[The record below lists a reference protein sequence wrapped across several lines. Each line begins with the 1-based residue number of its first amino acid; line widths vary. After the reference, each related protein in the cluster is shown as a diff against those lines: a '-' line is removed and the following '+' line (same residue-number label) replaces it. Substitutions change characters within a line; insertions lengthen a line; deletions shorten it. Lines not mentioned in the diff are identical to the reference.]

1 MANILSKS
9 GITDNSTIRTWHVTQ
24 SIDAFTNVEAYDIT
38 ISGSLTII
46 GDLNLDTN
54 PTGNLIGNSA
64 YSLSSS
70 YSQRSL
76 SSSYS
81 TYAKISNDITA
92 FQLYHGEFK
101 YPAQNKTYYFAIDI
115 APITTLTT
123 SSDSV
128 GTFIPT
134 NLTIISASLTTTI
147 TGTTGSNEA
156 SSYSLYKGNTL
167 IHDFEAALSHN
178 AWVSYSLQEIN
189 AVVSASNR
197 PIYMVWKTPA
207 TWTTAPTF
215 VSHNLVLYCTR
226 GYNPV

>member
-1 MANILSKS
+1 MANILSKT

-46 GDLNLDTN
+46 GDLNLDIN

-64 YSLSSS
+64 YA
-70 YSQRSL
+70 L

-81 TYAKISNDITA
+81 TNALSASSTTKADISNDTTA
-92 FQLYHGEFK
+92 FQLYHGVFK
-101 YPAQNKTYYFAIDI
+101 YPAQNSTYYFAIDI
-115 APITTLTT
+115 DPSITLTT
-123 SSDSV
+123 SSNSV

-156 SSYSLYKGNTL
+156 SSYRLYQKDIL

-178 AWVSYSLQEIN
+178 AKVSYSLQEIN
-189 AVVSASNR
+189 VFVSASNK
-197 PIYMVWKTPA
+197 PLYMVWTTPT

>member
-81 TYAKISNDITA
+81 QHAKISNDITA
-92 FQLYHGEFK
+92 FQLYHGVFK
-101 YPAQNKTYYFAIDI
+101 YPAQKKTYYFAIDI
-115 APITTLTT
+115 DFNTLTT
-123 SSDSV
+123 SSNSV
-128 GTFIPT
+128 GTFTPT
-134 NLTIISASLTTTI
+134 NLAIISASLTATI
-147 TGTTGSNEA
+147 TGTTGSNEL
-156 SSYSLYKGNTL
+156 SEYKLYKGTTP
-167 IHDFEAALSHN
+167 IHTFSPSLSHN
-178 AWVSYSLQEIN
+178 DWVSSTIQLVNYDNIN
-189 AVVSASNR
+189 PHN
-197 PIYMVWKTPA
+197 PIYMEWTTPE
-207 TWTTAPTF
+207 TWATAPTF

>member
-70 YSQRSL
+70 YSQQSF

-81 TYAKISNDITA
+81 QHAKISNDITA
-92 FQLYHGEFK
+92 FQLYHGVFK
-101 YPAQNKTYYFAIDI
+101 YPAQEATYYFAIDI

-147 TGTTGSNEA
+147 TGTTGSSEA
-156 SSYSLYKGNTL
+156 SSYLLYQGNTL

-189 AVVSASNR
+189 VVVSASNK

-207 TWTTAPTF
+207 TWATAPTF

>member
-70 YSQRSL
+70 YSQQSF

-81 TYAKISNDITA
+81 QHAKISNDITA
-92 FQLYHGEFK
+92 FQLYHGVFK
-101 YPAQNKTYYFAIDI
+101 YPAQGTTYYFAIDI
-115 APITTLTT
+115 DPSITLTT
-123 SSDSV
+123 SSNSV

-134 NLTIISASLTTTI
+134 NLTIISASLTATI
-147 TGTTGSNEA
+147 TGTTGSNEL
-156 SSYSLYKGNTL
+156 SYYKLYQGATS
-167 IHDFEAALSHN
+167 IHTFSPSLSHN
-178 AWVSYSLQEIN
+178 DWVSSTIQLVNDNNIN
-189 AVVSASNR
+189 TTS
-197 PIYMVWKTPA
+197 PIYVVWTTPGSWA
-207 TWTTAPTF
+207 TAPTF

-226 GYNPV
+226 GYSPV

>member
-1 MANILSKS
+1 MANILSKA

-70 YSQRSL
+70 YSQRSF

-81 TYAKISNDITA
+81 THAKISNDITV
-92 FQLYHGEFK
+92 FQLYHGTFK
-101 YPAQNKTYYFAIDI
+101 YPAQNTMYYFAIDI
-115 APITTLTT
+115 DPSSTFLTPK
-123 SSDSV
+123 SV
-128 GTFIPT
+128 GTFLPT
-134 NLTIISASLTTTI
+134 KLTIISASLTTTI
-147 TGTTGSNEA
+147 TGTTGSSEL
-156 SSYSLYKGNTL
+156 SGYRLYQGDIVLHN
-167 IHDFEAALSHN
+167 FETALSHN
-178 AWVSYSLQEIN
+178 DWVSSSIQSVNNDIITTK
-189 AVVSASNR
+189 
-197 PIYMVWKTPA
+197 PIYVSWATPT